1 MGGYITDSK
10 VLTVELKRGWKEGTK
25 ITFNKEGDEK
35 PGYEA
40 ENIVFIIK
48 VVPDKME
55 DFRDN
60 IVALDCEM
68 VGVGWN
74 GSESVLARA
83 CVVSGRR
90 QVLIGNSINQNFR
103 LKYS

>member
-10 VLTVELKRGWKEGTK
+10 VLTVDLKRGWKEGTK

-48 VVPDKME
+48 VVP
-55 DFRDN
+55 RN
-60 IVALDCEM
+60 YIV
-68 VGVGWN
+68 VKVI
-74 GSESVLARA
+74 LAKTA
-83 CVVSGRR
+83 
-90 QVLIGNSINQNFR
+90 
-103 LKYS
+103 

>member
-10 VLTVELKRGWKEGTK
+10 VLTVDLKRGWKEGTK

-48 VVPDKME
+48 VIK
-55 DFRDN
+55 
-60 IVALDCEM
+60 
-68 VGVGWN
+68 
-74 GSESVLARA
+74 S
-83 CVVSGRR
+83 
-90 QVLIGNSINQNFR
+90 
-103 LKYS
+103 